1 MLNFLSRKIRFAVR
15 SPKWQT
21 VRKQHL
27 DKQPYC
33 QACGKKVKLEV
44 HHIVPVHLDPLKEL
58 DPDNLI
64 TLCDSYCHLV
74 FGHLMDYKSWNVDV
88 IKDSN
93 NFYQKIQSK
102 P

>member
-15 SPKWQT
+15 SPKWST

-27 DKQPYC
+27 EKQPYC
-33 QACGKKVKLEV
+33 QACGKRVKLEV
-44 HHIVPVHLDPLKEL
+44 HHIVPVHLDPEKEL

-64 TLCDSYCHLV
+64 TLCDSYCHLT
-74 FGHLMDYKSWNVDV
+74 FGHLMDYKSWNRDV

-93 NFYQKIQSK
+93 AFYQKVQSK